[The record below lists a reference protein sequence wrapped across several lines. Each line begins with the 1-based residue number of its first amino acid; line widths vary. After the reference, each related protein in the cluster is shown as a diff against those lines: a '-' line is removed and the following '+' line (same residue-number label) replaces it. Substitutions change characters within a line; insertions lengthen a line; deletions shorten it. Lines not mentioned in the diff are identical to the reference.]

1 MTIIR
6 TLLSAFALLLAA
18 ATLSAELIPSARLFN
33 WQAGVNIGV
42 PGGIPTN
49 RTTTINVTSAPY
61 NADKTGAND
70 ASSAINSAISAAGA
84 GTIIYLP
91 AGTYR
96 LNAGINLRNRSDITL
111 RGAGQNQTILDARA
125 ASGSGIYVGADTQW
139 PDNYNSGGANI
150 TAGLNQGST
159 SITVSDA
166 SLFAVGSVA
175 ILTEANDGSLPVV
188 DVAGNPRARGQ
199 LSRVTAKSGSNLTI
213 APALHWTLGSSRSPK
228 AHPLL
233 GKVSNVGVEDLT
245 LELANSTLPFGIWLQ
260 QADRCWIKNVKIS
273 HQSNYGIYMLYAF
286 ESEVRHSEIRDRKA
300 GGTNG
305 AGILLERST
314 SSLMEDNILVGI
326 FPHLE
331 VNFMS
336 TGNVFAYNLCEDSS
350 IYGMVG
356 CSIDSNH
363 GAHNSF
369 NLYEGNIAPNVQSD
383 GFFGSTSDDTIFRN
397 WLHGTSPTAANR
409 QPILLQRFTR
419 NYSIV
424 GNILGKTGQTYPG
437 IYSFG
442 LPNMGNGS
450 STGTVQL
457 SQGIKW
463 ADWGT
468 SAGASGF
475 QELDLDVQATTV
487 LKANYSSVAG
497 GIPSSE
503 ALGSDTLPNSLFRSV
518 KPAWFGNL
526 AWPAFNPFS
535 PNQSIQA
542 IPAGYR
548 YVNGADPSGGTAP
561 ATLPPTN
568 AKVIISIP

>member
-1 MTIIR
+1 MTTR
-6 TLLSAFALLLAA
+6 TLLSAFALLLSAA
-18 ATLSAELIPSARLFN
+18 NMSAVLIPSTRLFN

-61 NADKTGAND
+61 NADKTGASD
-70 ASSAINSAISAAGA
+70 ASAAINSAISAASA
-84 GTIIYLP
+84 GTIVYLP

-96 LNAGINLRNRSDITL
+96 LDAGISLKNRSDITL
-111 RGAGQNQTILDARA
+111 RGAGPTQTILSATTS
-125 ASGSGIYVGADTQW
+125 SGTGIYVGADTQW
-139 PDNYNSGGANI
+139 PDDYNSGGTGI
-150 TAGLNQGST
+150 TGGLSQGST
-159 SITVSDA
+159 SITVSDS
-166 SLFAVGSVA
+166 SLFAVGDVA
-175 ILTEANDGSLPVV
+175 IITETNDLTLPVI
-188 DVAGNPRARGQ
+188 DVAGGNRVRGQ
-199 LSRVTAKSGSNLTI
+199 MSRVTAKSGSTLTI
-213 APALHWTLGSSRSPK
+213 APALHWTLSSGRAPK
-228 AHPLL
+228 AHKLIV
-233 GKVSNVGVEDLT
+233 KVANVGIEDLG
-245 LELANSTLPFGIWLQ
+245 LELANSTLSFGIWLQ
-260 QADRCWIKNVKIS
+260 QADRCWVKNVNIA

-286 ESEVRHSEIRDRKA
+286 ESEVRHCDIRNRKA

-314 SSLMEDNILVGI
+314 SNLMEDNILVGI

-369 NLYEGNIAPNVQSD
+369 NLYEGNIAPNVQCD

-397 WLHGTSPTAANR
+397 WLHGTSPTASNR

-424 GNILGKTGQTYPG
+424 GNILGKTGQSYPG

-442 LPNMGNGS
+442 LPNMGNS
-450 STGTVQL
+450 SYTGTVQL
-457 SQGIKW
+457 SLGTTW
-463 ADWGT
+463 ANWGT
-468 SAGASGF
+468 AAGASGF
-475 QELDLDVQATTV
+475 QELDLDVQATTI
-487 LKANYSSVAG
+487 LKGNYNTVAG
-497 GIPSSE
+497 GIPAGE
-503 ALGSDTLPNSLFRSV
+503 TLGTDTLPNSFYRSS

-526 AWPAFNPFS
+526 AWPAFDPAN

-548 YVNGADPSGGTAP
+548 YVNGSDPAGGGTSVVAP
-561 ATLPPTN
+561 NN
-568 AKVIISIP
+568 AKVIITVP